1 MMKNVLI
8 ISTSPRKGGNSDMLA
23 TEFAKGA
30 KEAGNAVEIVNLAGK
45 KIEFCRGCLSCVKTQ
60 KCIIDDDAT
69 EIRNKMLNADVIV
82 WATPIYYYCISGQ
95 MKTMIDRGNPLYT
108 SDYKFRDIYL
118 LAAAAEDDDYTV
130 EGAVKA
136 TQGWID
142 CFEKASL
149 KGVVFAGGVDK
160 NGDIAGHKA
169 LTEAYEMGK
178 NL

>member
-1 MMKNVLI
+1 MKNVLI

-30 KEAGNAVEIVNLAGK
+30 KEAGNEVDVVNLAGK

-60 KCIIDDDAT
+60 KCVIDDDAA
-69 EIRNKMLNADVIV
+69 EVRDKMLNADVIV

-118 LAAAAEDDDYTV
+118 LATAAEDEGYVV

-160 NGDIAGHKA
+160 KGEIAGHKA
-169 LTEAYEMGK
+169 LAEAYEMGK
-178 NL
+178 GI

>member
-1 MMKNVLI
+1 MKNVLI

-30 KEAGNAVEIVNLAGK
+30 KEAGNEVDVVNLAGK

-60 KCIIDDDAT
+60 KCVIDDDAA
-69 EIRNKMLNADVIV
+69 EVRGKMLNADVIV
-82 WATPIYYYCISGQ
+82 WEKPIYYYCISGQ

-118 LAAAAEDDDYTV
+118 LATAAEDEGYVV

-160 NGDIAGHKA
+160 KGEIAGHKA
-169 LTEAYEMGK
+169 LAEAYEMGK
-178 NL
+178 GI

>member
-1 MMKNVLI
+1 MKNVLI
-8 ISTSPRKGGNSDMLA
+8 IITSPRKGGNSDMLA

-30 KEAGNAVEIVNLAGK
+30 KEAGNEVDVVNLAGK

-60 KCIIDDDAT
+60 KCVIDDDAA
-69 EIRNKMLNADVIV
+69 EVRDKMLNADVIV

-118 LAAAAEDDDYTV
+118 LATAAEDEGYVV

-160 NGDIAGHKA
+160 KGEIAGHKA
-169 LTEAYEMGK
+169 LAEAYEMGK
-178 NL
+178 GI

>member
-1 MMKNVLI
+1 MKNVLI

-30 KEAGNAVEIVNLAGK
+30 KEAGNEVDVVNLAGK

-60 KCIIDDDAT
+60 KCVIDDDAA
-69 EIRNKMLNADVIV
+69 EVRDKMLHADVIV

-118 LAAAAEDDDYTV
+118 LATAAEDEGYVV

-160 NGDIAGHKA
+160 KGEIAGHKA
-169 LTEAYEMGK
+169 LAEAYEMGK
-178 NL
+178 GI

>member
-1 MMKNVLI
+1 MKNVLI
-8 ISTSPRKGGNSDMLA
+8 ISTSTRKGGNSDMLA

-30 KEAGNAVEIVNLAGK
+30 KEAGNEVDVVNLAGK

-60 KCIIDDDAT
+60 KCVIDDDAA
-69 EIRNKMLNADVIV
+69 EVRDKMLSADVIV

-118 LAAAAEDDDYTV
+118 LATAAEDEGYVV

-160 NGDIAGHKA
+160 KGEIAGHKA
-169 LTEAYEMGK
+169 LAEAYEMGK
-178 NL
+178 GI

>member
-1 MMKNVLI
+1 MKNVLI

-30 KEAGNAVEIVNLAGK
+30 KEAGNEVDVVNLAGK

-60 KCIIDDDAT
+60 KCVIDDDAA
-69 EIRNKMLNADVIV
+69 EVRDKMLSADVIV

-118 LAAAAEDDDYTV
+118 LATAAEDEGYVV

-160 NGDIAGHKA
+160 KGEIAGHKA
-169 LTEAYEMGK
+169 LAEAYEMGK
-178 NL
+178 GI